1 MRRVYLGV
9 GDKAGEAV
17 ITEGLPSVTCSN
29 PPPRV
34 HIATLYM
41 KTWCDACKQDGY
53 IAPKGPRHPGTGPN
67 GQQWALS
74 GDINICGCS
83 PPPVFHAERNM
94 AMIFT
99 RKEVGALAGRAVTAE
114 SMGVTSTKNYDE
126 QVCAV
131 GDRSA
136 LSNYPYFIEMSAGA
150 VHSGRIDS
158 HGLLPRVFT
167 DDTENYTVYWGDE
180 ALAMQ
185 AEYSVHEGW
194 K

>member
-41 KTWCDACKQDGY
+41 KTWCDACKQEGY
-53 IAPKGPRHPGTGPN
+53 IAPRGPRHPGTGPN
-67 GQQWALS
+67 GQRWALS

-83 PPPVFHAERNM
+83 PPPEFYAERNM

-99 RKEVGALAGRAVTAE
+99 AQESTALTGKAIAVASTGIA
-114 SMGVTSTKNYDE
+114 SMREYDE
-126 QVCAV
+126 QVCTIGDQAALV
-131 GDRSA
+131 G
-136 LSNYPYFIEMSAGA
+136 YPYFVETPAGT
-150 VHSGRIDS
+150 VYSGRVDLC
-158 HGLLPRVFT
+158 GKLPRVYT
-167 DDTENYTVYWGDE
+167 DDADSYTVHWGDE

-185 AEYSVHEGW
+185 AEYSA
-194 K
+194 